1 MGVLPE
7 APGSRREGVD
17 FINAHIIPVTD
28 KIFDDFAGARSTS
41 SRCSNCLASPDA
53 ANRSDKEHHAT
64 STQ

>member
-1 MGVLPE
+1 
-7 APGSRREGVD
+7 VD

-28 KIFDDFAGARSTS
+28 KIFDDFAGAPVNQR
-41 SRCSNCLASPDA
+41 RCSNCSASPDA